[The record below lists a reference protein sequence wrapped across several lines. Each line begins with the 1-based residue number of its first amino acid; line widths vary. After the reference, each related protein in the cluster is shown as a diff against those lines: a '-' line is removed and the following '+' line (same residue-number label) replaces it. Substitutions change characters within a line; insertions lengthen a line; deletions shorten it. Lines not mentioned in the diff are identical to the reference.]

1 MCSCGEHLRRMQ
13 VAWARGATMTG
24 SSGAPLIDA
33 ASRRAVAV
41 LTGGFATCSSAWGAA
56 DFFGRLSSVVRPWR
70 ATRKVKAGR
79 SGAAACKGPACLE
92 SGHSNS
98 IMCCCLLDL

>member
-1 MCSCGEHLRRMQ
+1 
-13 VAWARGATMTG
+13 MTG

-41 LTGGFATCSSAWGAA
+41 LTGGFATCSAARGAA

-70 ATRKVKAGR
+70 AMRKFMQD
-79 SGAAACKGPACLE
+79 AAA
-92 SGHSNS
+92 
-98 IMCCCLLDL
+98 

>member
-1 MCSCGEHLRRMQ
+1 
-13 VAWARGATMTG
+13 MTG

-41 LTGGFATCSSAWGAA
+41 LTGGFATCSAARGAA

-70 ATRKVKAGR
+70 STIRFPKGR
-79 SGAAACKGPACLE
+79 RTQWRSTMQRPGVLRQ
-92 SGHSNS
+92 SSHSKS
-98 IMCCCLLDL
+98 MYCCLA